1 MGNSVGNEYEPDH
14 VSPPGETLSET
25 IEALGMSQAE
35 LARRTGVH
43 PKTVN
48 EIVKGKAPLTP
59 STALHLERV
68 LGVPASFW
76 NNRERRFREH
86 MARQE
91 ERARLKEYA
100 DWCRSFPIA
109 AMVRYGW
116 IRKRAEKVRQLEE
129 LLSFFAVASPQEWEA
144 MWLGPK
150 AAFRQSPAFEGN
162 RPAVAAWLRM
172 GEVEAMRIK
181 SKDYDKLGFR
191 SALRRARELTII
203 PPEDGVPELQTTCAG
218 CGVAVVIVPELPR
231 SRVSGA
237 ARWLSSRKALIQ
249 LSLRHKS
256 DDRFWFS
263 FFHEAGHILLHGKL
277 EVFVD
282 EESRDRVAGKEKEA
296 DEFAWDELI
305 PPDAFRPFV
314 DRGRWSRNAIRD
326 FAERTG
332 VSPGIVVGRLQH
344 DGFLP
349 YGRCNELKARFVW
362 T

>member
-1 MGNSVGNEYEPDH
+1 
-14 VSPPGETLSET
+14 
-25 IEALGMSQAE
+25 
-35 LARRTGVH
+35 
-43 PKTVN
+43 
-48 EIVKGKAPLTP
+48 
-59 STALHLERV
+59 
-68 LGVPASFW
+68 
-76 NNRERRFREH
+76 
-86 MARQE
+86 
-91 ERARLKEYA
+91 
-100 DWCRSFPIA
+100 
-109 AMVRYGW
+109 
-116 IRKRAEKVRQLEE
+116 
-129 LLSFFAVASPQEWEA
+129 
-144 MWLGPK
+144 
-150 AAFRQSPAFEGN
+150 
-162 RPAVAAWLRM
+162 
-172 GEVEAMRIK
+172 
-181 SKDYDKLGFR
+181 
-191 SALRRARELTII
+191 
-203 PPEDGVPELQTTCAG
+203 
-218 CGVAVVIVPELPR
+218 
-231 SRVSGA
+231 
-237 ARWLSSRKALIQ
+237 LSSRKALIQ